1 MSPTTDLLMSAVP
14 REHAG
19 MGSAMNDTTR
29 ELGGSLGVAV
39 FGSLLASRYV
49 HELAPSLGG
58 LADPARRTA
67 QDSLGG
73 ALGVA
78 ARAGGAD
85 GAGLAAAARDAWMSG
100 FSLSLMI
107 GTVIVGAAAVL
118 AYKGLP
124 DTAADEELADL
135 AIDDHLA
142 HASA

>member
-1 MSPTTDLLMSAVP
+1 
-14 REHAG
+14 
-19 MGSAMNDTTR
+19 
-29 ELGGSLGVAV
+29 V

-58 LADPARRTA
+58 LADPARHTA
-67 QDSLGG
+67 QDSLAG

-78 ARAGGAD
+78 GRAGGTD

-107 GTVIVGAAAVL
+107 GTVIIAGAALL

-124 DTAADEELADL
+124 DTAADDEVLSREF
-135 AIDDHLA
+135 DDEFEHVGHFA
-142 HASA
+142 HQHAE